1 VYEARRRS
9 RGSQTRYAAAWS
21 DAAARATLDGV
32 HTARR
37 EGGELI
43 QVYVLRLFRED
54 SGVEAF
60 IARFG
65 ASVSTT
71 VGGTEI

>member
-43 QVYVLRLFRED
+43 QVYVLRLYSER
-54 SGVEAF
+54 
-60 IARFG
+60 IAVWRPSSR
-65 ASVSTT
+65 ALAHR
-71 VGGTEI
+71 